1 MEETTTLAGEERA
14 EQNPLESLQRKAH
27 FTGTVVKTTLAG
39 AIVDINIGVPG
50 VVHISQLQKD
60 PVNRVEDVV
69 QPGQT
74 VDVWVRRVFPKK
86 GRVELTMVKPLDVE
100 WREIEPDM
108 VFKGTVTRIE
118 SFGAFV
124 EIGAERPGLV
134 HISELTHR
142 YVKSTDEVVKVG
154 DEVTVKVLK
163 VSRRK
168 KQIKLSMKALEE
180 PPAPVEKPARKPRA
194 ERAEHAVAP
203 QGESASQAEGSA
215 APVER
220 AIPTPRP
227 ARLAQFDRVSGERSQ
242 EKTDKSER
250 PKRERRERKPRQE
263 SEPFEMISVSEGEV
277 PTAFQM
283 AWQAALERAKQ
294 REQDEE

>member
-39 AIVDINIGVPG
+39 AIVDVNIGVPG

-180 PPAPVEKPARKPRA
+180 PPAPVEKPVRKPRA
-194 ERAEHAVAP
+194 EGAAP
-203 QGESASQAEGSA
+203 KTEGSA
-215 APVER
+215 THTESTV
-220 AIPTPRP
+220 PTPRP
-227 ARLAQFDRVSGERSQ
+227 ARLAQFDRVPGDS
-242 EKTDKSER
+242 KPER
-250 PKRERRERKPRQE
+250 PKRERRERKPKQD

>member
-27 FTGTVVKTTLAG
+27 FTGKVIKTTLAG
-39 AIVDINIGVPG
+39 AFVDINIGVPG

-180 PPAPVEKPARKPRA
+180 PPAPVEKPVRKPRA
-194 ERAEHAVAP
+194 ERSEAAAAP
-203 QGESASQAEGSA
+203 QTEGSSQAESA
-215 APVER
+215 V
-220 AIPTPRP
+220 PTPRP
-227 ARLAQFDRVSGERSQ
+227 ARLAQFDRVPSES
-242 EKTDKSER
+242 KSER
-250 PKRERRERKPRQE
+250 PKRERRERKQKQQE
-263 SEPFEMISVSEGEV
+263 AEIFEMVSVSEGEV
-277 PTAFQM
+277 PTAFQV